1 MVTLKRGAV
10 VFVNGLLLLILV
22 GLLATYLLLVSD
34 LPERVYTVEERAFL
48 AYNDARRVAQLA
60 PTWNVVLPGGDAMSM
75 HLPGQDSRV
84 RATLVA
90 RQEEQGGVS
99 VTTYDL
105 DFRGEYRLAHTEAV
119 STTIALFFP
128 FPHNLD
134 TLHEV
139 RFTVDGAEPPGARYS
154 TQGISWETVLEPGQ
168 EHQIEVSYQASGA
181 NSFSYGLQREQ
192 RADVD
197 VVVQVDG
204 LSGSEVS
211 TASLPASARDVTAE
225 GEVWTWHYPLLIA
238 DRDIWL
244 DLPTTLSFAQ
254 RVAALQDDYRLLGGL
269 APLLTG
275 AFLASLAGVLYLSD
289 IRLRVTS
296 YLLIGLGLAL
306 FYPLLTFLSGTI
318 ALPLAA
324 ALALALVS
332 ALVVA
337 YLGRTAGWRATSWR
351 AGLLLAIYL
360 GFFSLGMLTSWR
372 ELLLTAGGLLLVGT
386 FMALYARHGASAP
399 PAPAADLGQE
409 AADGGPEV
417 AASQADAA
425 PSQPGSASPLIASP
439 DAPLPEEQASPTP
452 EEVHCPYCARR
463 LAEDDRFCPNCGHD
477 TGYLQRCEACGRQQL
492 VPAEI
497 EHAHCLYCGEPIAQ
511 RI

>member
-1 MVTLKRGAV
+1 MVTLKRGTLILI
-10 VFVNGLLLLILV
+10 NGSLLLVLV

-34 LPERVYTVEERAFL
+34 LPEHVYTVEERAFL
-48 AYNDARRVAQLA
+48 SYNDARRVAQLA
-60 PTWNVVLPGGDAMSM
+60 PTWNVVLPGGDATPM

-105 DFRGEYRLAHTEAV
+105 DFRGEYRLARSEGMGA
-119 STTIALFFP
+119 TIALFFP
-128 FPHNLD
+128 FPRNLD

-139 RFTVDGAEPPGARYS
+139 RFTVDGAEPPDARYS
-154 TQGISWETVLEPGQ
+154 TQGISWKATLEPGQ
-168 EHQIEVSYQASGA
+168 EHQIEVSYRASGA
-181 NSFSYGLQREQ
+181 SSFSYGLQHEQ

-204 LSGSEVS
+204 LSGSQVS
-211 TASLPASARDVTAE
+211 TASLPASAHDVTAE

-238 DRDIWL
+238 DRDIRL

-254 RVAALQDDYRLLGGL
+254 RVAALQDDYRLLGGW
-269 APLLTG
+269 APFLTA
-275 AFLASLAGVLYLSD
+275 AFLASLAAVLYLSD

-296 YLLIGLGLAL
+296 YLLIGCGLAL

-332 ALVVA
+332 ALVLV

-372 ELLLTAGGLLLVGT
+372 ELLLTAGGLLLVAT
-386 FMALYARHGASAP
+386 FMVLYARHRASAP
-399 PAPAADLGQE
+399 TPSVLDSHHETVDAAAELAPLQPNAEPSQA
-409 AADGGPEV
+409 GP
-417 AASQADAA
+417 ADAA
-425 PSQPGSASPLIASP
+425 SPEGQGDPA
-439 DAPLPEEQASPTP
+439 PEEL
-452 EEVHCPYCARR
+452 HCPYCARR
-463 LAEDDRFCPNCGHD
+463 LAEDDHYCPNCGHD
-477 TGYLQRCEACGRQQL
+477 TDYLQRCQACGRQQL

-497 EHAHCLYCGEPIAQ
+497 EHAHCLYCGEPIAL
-511 RI
+511 RTC